1 MGLGLH
7 TGAWEYGLEAL
18 GWELTSLACFF
29 LGVAQDFS
37 L

>member
-1 MGLGLH
+1 MQSVQCMGLGLH

-29 LGVAQDFS
+29 WV
-37 L
+37 